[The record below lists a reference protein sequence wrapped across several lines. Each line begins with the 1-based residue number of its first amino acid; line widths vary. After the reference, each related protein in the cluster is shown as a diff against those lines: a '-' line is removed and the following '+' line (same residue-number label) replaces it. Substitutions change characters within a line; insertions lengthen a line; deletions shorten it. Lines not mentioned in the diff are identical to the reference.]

1 MLSKKFGD
9 HQLAFKRNFKKA
21 EARLDVEL
29 SKHVLFIK
37 LEQKTGMRK
46 SMIVLMSI
54 LAFIVIFLWDWLTSL
69 LMCAV
74 DYTYPALM
82 TMEIL
87 AGSGNSNNA
96 LDVSHV
102 RQWLSYWTILGA
114 LHFFDVLSGNMP
126 AKIVPLWTIIRA
138 FFILWL
144 QLPSTT
150 GATFIWFKITL
161 PLWNAIA
168 PFFGGA
174 QGRYVKV
181 VHSGFSSVN
190 SSVRS
195 ATASLTVSKS
205 PSLVTEHL
213 VGRMKKAIESSSF
226 GNSTSSVESDAVFSE
241 SKSPIYEEF
250 DAGSKAETESVS
262 SDEKEV
268 EKSID
273 KKKEEEE
280 ERKEE
285 EDDADK
291 KEDAEVAEE

>member
-1 MLSKKFGD
+1 MLSKKFD
-9 HQLAFKRNFKKA
+9 EHQIAFKKCFKNA
-21 EARLDVEL
+21 EARLDHEL
-29 SKHVLFIK
+29 SKHAIFKKI
-37 LEQKTGMRK
+37 EQKTGMRK

-87 AGSGNSNNA
+87 AGAGNNNS
-96 LDVSHV
+96 LDVVHV

-126 AKIVPLWTIIRA
+126 SKIVPLWTIIRA

-150 GATFIWFKITL
+150 GATLIWFKVTL
-161 PLWNAIA
+161 PLWNMIA
-168 PFFGGA
+168 PLFGGA

-181 VHSGFSSVN
+181 VHSGLSSIN
-190 SSVRS
+190 SGVRS
-195 ATASLTVSKS
+195 ATCSLSVSKS

-213 VGRMKKAIESSSF
+213 VGRMKKAIENSSF
-226 GNSTSSVESDAVFSE
+226 GNSTSSVEYDGE
-241 SKSPIYEEF
+241 SVKSPIYQEES
-250 DAGSKAETESVS
+250 DAESSSKVE
-262 SDEKEV
+262 EKEEDEDEDEE
-268 EKSID
+268 EKDDSD
-273 KKKEEEE
+273 SDQKEEA
-280 ERKEE
+280 KEE
-285 EDDADK
+285 I
-291 KEDAEVAEE
+291 EE